1 MGPKRTE
8 SEKERKIEIFKIST
22 FTYEAIKI
30 YCGIRLISYGLIPL
44 KGFGV
49 GLQLGRCQRYA
60 LRAFVLVLNE

>member
-30 YCGIRLISYGLIPL
+30 YCEIRLISYGLIPL

-49 GLQLGRCQRYA
+49 GLG
-60 LRAFVLVLNE
+60 LRGGNLLSSN